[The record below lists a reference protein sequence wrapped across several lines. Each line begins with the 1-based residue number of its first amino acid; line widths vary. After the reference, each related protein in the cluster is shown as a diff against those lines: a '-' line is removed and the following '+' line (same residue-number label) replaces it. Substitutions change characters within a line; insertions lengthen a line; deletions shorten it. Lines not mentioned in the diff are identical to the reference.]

1 MLIDI
6 ATSEILKEESL
17 NNLFLSANLKDIQ
30 ESCKILNTDFYLDSF
45 NYFPITKKNKTF
57 LQLFKRQDENSI
69 DHFYTEEFYKNLID
83 KKNQFKLIKDSFVL
97 GSSPA
102 DNYFSNLMH
111 YYQEYFLLMKK
122 K

>member
-6 ATSEILKEESL
+6 ARSEILKEESL
-17 NNLFLSANLKDIQ
+17 NSLFLSTNLKDIK

-69 DHFYTEEFYKNLID
+69 DH
-83 KKNQFKLIKDSFVL
+83 
-97 GSSPA
+97 
-102 DNYFSNLMH
+102 
-111 YYQEYFLLMKK
+111 LLLCS
-122 K
+122 